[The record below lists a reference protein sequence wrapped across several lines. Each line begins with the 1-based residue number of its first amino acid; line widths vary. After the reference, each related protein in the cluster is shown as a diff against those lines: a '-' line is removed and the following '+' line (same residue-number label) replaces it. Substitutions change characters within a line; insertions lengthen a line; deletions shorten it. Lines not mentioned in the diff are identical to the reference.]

1 MRHIP
6 RFTFSDRQNE
16 LFLWCL
22 TALGVPD
29 VPSDSAL
36 KELDEALQAAYG
48 IRTIRY
54 EGSLGHIYYVNDIR
68 SIVAQVLFTFIPFFV
83 SVLIV

>member
-22 TALGVPD
+22 TALGVRE
-29 VPSDSAL
+29 VPSDGAL
-36 KELDEALQAAYG
+36 KELDEALQAAFG
-48 IRTIRY
+48 IHTIRY
-54 EGSLGHIYYVNDIR
+54 EGSLGHVYYVNDIR
-68 SIVAQVLFTFIPFFV
+68 GIVAQVFFL
-83 SVLIV
+83 S